1 MDSPPIITLLA
12 FGQWMEGHIGYP
24 QTEALRA
31 YLVLFQ
37 CGQIFGQGVGIEE
50 NSKGEVGRDILSLSP
65 SLSALRGP
73 EEGIPGSGALV
84 SDLGGGTKPLGL
96 RYLPLP
102 GKTIR
107 SLVHF

>member
-1 MDSPPIITLLA
+1 MDGGAYRVPTDRS
-12 FGQWMEGHIGYP
+12 
-24 QTEALRA
+24 TES
-31 YLVLFQ
+31 LVLFQ
-37 CGQIFGQGVGIEE
+37 SGQIFGQGVGIEE
-50 NSKGEVGRDILSLSP
+50 NSKGEVGSDILSLSP